1 MDRILVVSSNKNAS
15 GTLLDFL
22 RESFKCTPKIV
33 ETAYQAKSH
42 LESDLMTEL
51 VMINSPLMDES
62 GVEFAEYVTEKT
74 ASNCILLIKE
84 DAAEKI
90 SEKAEKAG
98 IIIVGKPFSKSIL
111 YQIVRTVDIA
121 VARSAELYLR
131 NARLEEKINEI
142 QTIDKA
148 KFMLMEYKGMTEEE
162 AHTYLEQYAMNKRK
176 KKSLAALAIIDKLS
190 EQYL

>member
-1 MDRILVVSSNKNAS
+1 MEKVIVVSSSKTAAEA
-15 GTLLDFL
+15 LLDFL
-22 RESFKCTPKIV
+22 RGSFKCTPKIV
-33 ETAYQAKSH
+33 ESAYQAKTA
-42 LESDLMTEL
+42 LESDILTEL

-62 GVEFAEYVTEKT
+62 GIEFAEYVTGNT
-74 ASNCILLIKE
+74 AANCILLVKAE
-84 DAAEKI
+84 AADKLGER
-90 SEKAEKAG
+90 AEKAG
-98 IIIVGKPFSKSIL
+98 VIIVGKPFSKTML

-131 NARLEEKINEI
+131 NAHLEEKINEI

-148 KFMLMEYKGMTEEE
+148 KFMLMEHKSMTESE
-162 AHTYLEQYAMNKRK
+162 AHAYIEQYAMNKRK